1 MKFETWIYK
10 KIAGFLWG
18 TKISKVPGIRRIHH
32 HIKKRVSL
40 QKIIINNH
48 TLFLDKEDSL
58 HLTLNEEF
66 SPEITDVLKKNVKKG
81 DTVVD
86 IGAHIGYFTIILSDL
101 VGNDGKVIAFEPN
114 PITFSILKKNIE
126 TNSLSNVILEN
137 LAISDIESEQY
148 IKESNESAG
157 SSIDKN
163 YTDGIKINTI
173 TLDKYFENK
182 EINFI
187 KMDVQGS
194 EFNILNGGIKTF
206 KKKPKCI
213 IEIHPTIFDSKGEK
227 ISSKEIINM
236 LKNCNYN
243 IFNVTKNMSIDTE
256 EIISADIFCH

>member
-10 KIAGFLWG
+10 KIANFLWG
-18 TKISKVPGIRRIHH
+18 TKISKVPGIRRIHTY
-32 HIKKRVSL
+32 IKKRVSL

-58 HLTLNEEF
+58 HLTLNEKY

-148 IKESNESAG
+148 IRVK
-157 SSIDKN
+157 
-163 YTDGIKINTI
+163 
-173 TLDKYFENK
+173 
-182 EINFI
+182 
-187 KMDVQGS
+187 
-194 EFNILNGGIKTF
+194 
-206 KKKPKCI
+206 
-213 IEIHPTIFDSKGEK
+213 
-227 ISSKEIINM
+227 
-236 LKNCNYN
+236 
-243 IFNVTKNMSIDTE
+243 
-256 EIISADIFCH
+256 

>member
-1 MKFETWIYK
+1 MKFETWFYK
-10 KIAGFLWG
+10 KIASFLWG
-18 TKISKVPGIRRIHH
+18 TKISKVPGIRRIHNY
-32 HIKKRVSL
+32 IKKRVSL

-66 SPEITDVLKKNVKKG
+66 SPEIIDILKKNVKKG

-114 PITFSILKKNIE
+114 PTTFSILKKNIE

-148 IKESNESAG
+148 IKESNESAS

-173 TLDKYFENK
+173 TLDKYFKNK

-187 KMDVQGS
+187 KIDVQGS
-194 EFNILNGGIKTF
+194 EFNILNGSIKTF
-206 KKKPKCI
+206 RKKPKCI
-213 IEIHPTIFDSKGEK
+213 IEIHPSIFDSKGEK
-227 ISSKEIINM
+227 ISSKEIIKI
-236 LKNCNYN
+236 LKNFNYN
-243 IFNVTKNMSIDTE
+243 IFNVNKNMSIDTE
-256 EIISADIFCH
+256 EIIRADIFCY